1 MPVSWFSA
9 PSSTSN
15 ILKKGIGNM
24 FKWFANMSAAT
35 QLIIELLDAILITL
49 QQNSPT
55 PKDMNRR
62 ERLKKFYPRNGDG
75 Q

>member
-1 MPVSWFSA
+1 
-9 PSSTSN
+9 
-15 ILKKGIGNM
+15 M

-55 PKDMNRR
+55 PEAMNRR
-62 ERLKKFYPRNGDG
+62 ERLKKFYPRSNGGG

>member
-1 MPVSWFSA
+1 
-9 PSSTSN
+9 
-15 ILKKGIGNM
+15 M
-24 FKWFANMSAAT
+24 FKWFTNISAAT

-55 PKDMNRR
+55 PEDMNRR
-62 ERLKKFYPRNGDG
+62 KRLKKFYPRSNGGG

>member
-1 MPVSWFSA
+1 
-9 PSSTSN
+9 
-15 ILKKGIGNM
+15 
-24 FKWFANMSAAT
+24 MSAAT

-55 PKDMNRR
+55 PEDMNRR
-62 ERLKKFYPRNGDG
+62 GRLKKFYPRNGDG

>member
-1 MPVSWFSA
+1 
-9 PSSTSN
+9 
-15 ILKKGIGNM
+15 M

-55 PKDMNRR
+55 PEDMNRR
-62 ERLKKFYPRNGDG
+62 GRLKKFYPRNGDG